1 MSDVTK
7 KLITLVLILLIAVVA
22 IIGCAYAVTKIN
34 ASQSFSDPSS
44 TVNTPDMSAAEVNKQ
59 VIDKMGYTGIS
70 ELNSGDIS
78 SHIDI
83 PEDSVTQASVYISD
97 DSSSAMEIACFKLAD
112 PDNDKEIRAAILD
125 HIAVKVK
132 GFQDSPKES
141 EYIKNYVTATTNGY
155 VFLVISENADVAA
168 KAFEDTVETVV

>member
-22 IIGCAYAVTKIN
+22 IIGCVYAVTKIN
-34 ASQSFSDPSS
+34 ATHSFSDPSS
-44 TVNTPDMSAAEVNKQ
+44 TVNTPNISAAEVNKQ

-83 PEDSVTQASVYISD
+83 PEESVTQASIYISD
-97 DSSSAMEIACFKLAD
+97 VSSSAMEIACFKLAD
-112 PDNDKEIRAAILD
+112 PNNDKEILSAISD
-125 HIAVKVK
+125 HIAIRLK

-141 EYIKNYVTATTNGY
+141 EYIKNYVTITTNGY
-155 VFLVISENADVAA
+155 VFLAITENADIAA
-168 KAFEDTVETVV
+168 KVFEDIVEAVV